1 MKLKPK
7 KEKQEKSLYDSSI
20 DGSITDSDEDEADL
34 RLNKND
40 KQPLFNDE
48 EILDIE
54 EAQDKNIFDDV

>member
-1 MKLKPK
+1 M
-7 KEKQEKSLYDSSI
+7 YDSSI
-20 DGSITDSDEDEADL
+20 DGSITDSDEDETDL

-40 KQPLFNDE
+40 KHQLFNDE